1 MYSELYVC
9 LMLYSELYVCLMLYS
24 ELYVCLKLYSE
35 LYVCLMHVILYKF
48 HIVTRTWKTML
59 RFIFWAGRILIRLL
73 AVRLKICFFTGWLK
87 WPVVLLNL
95 MYGHIVNSKPV
106 APAELYYFCTFIP
119 ALGSAQRTIVTATL
133 QDLITGHY
141 YTLPAS
147 ERCDP
152 VRYGKSSPLKLKN
165 RC

>member
-1 MYSELYVC
+1 
-9 LMLYSELYVCLMLYS
+9 
-24 ELYVCLKLYSE
+24 
-35 LYVCLMHVILYKF
+35 
-48 HIVTRTWKTML
+48 
-59 RFIFWAGRILIRLL
+59 
-73 AVRLKICFFTGWLK
+73 
-87 WPVVLLNL
+87 
-95 MYGHIVNSKPV
+95 MYGNIVNFTPV
-106 APAELYYFCTFIP
+106 GSAKLYYFCTFIRV
-119 ALGSAQRTIVTATL
+119 LGSAQRTIVTATL